1 MRGSQVRTLSG
12 TQKFSKSERFIPK
25 NGYICSEEL
34 KQTLLAQMVV
44 AVVLHTTGH
53 RFDPCRVYK
62 KGGIGRVLIVS
73 VKHRLGGSIPSAPT
87 TKRTSSS
94 VAEQRAVN
102 SKVVGSTPT

>member
-1 MRGSQVRTLSG
+1 
-12 TQKFSKSERFIPK
+12 
-25 NGYICSEEL
+25 
-34 KQTLLAQMVV
+34 MVV

-53 RFDPCRVYK
+53 RFDPCRVYN

>member
-12 TQKFSKSERFIPK
+12 TQKFSKTERFIPK
-25 NGYICSEEL
+25 NGYICKEKL

-53 RFDPCRVYK
+53 RFEPCRVYK

-87 TKRTSSS
+87 TKWTSSS